1 MLSGGI
7 VTMKVK
13 TPYLQL
19 LARPERGVPPWREG
33 LAVVHAKKQPSLHP
47 VRSSSMEIDP
57 PVRITP

>member
-1 MLSGGI
+1 
-7 VTMKVK
+7 MKVK
-13 TPYLQL
+13 TPYLQM